1 MSTTEIPDVT
11 VLAAIDRAE
20 RHRGRPGAPVWSIFE
35 HLGLPRRSRR
45 VRAQL
50 RALVEGSSIEQKRE
64 HGVDVWALAP
74 AGRRRLRRAG
84 RVDLP
89 ESPQHCRWRNART
102 LAEQEIERFRD
113 AMGDAVAEAS
123 ALLSGT
129 PTSDAWFELAEH
141 LHRAARRLG
150 SATYCLH
157 EWAEPD
163 DDRADI
169 DDNASP
175 ADLALDPRERQTREA
190 RRAGRRNVRLWSDAE
205 PDGTDA
211 PI

>member
-20 RHRGRPGAPVWSIFE
+20 RHRGRSGVPVWLIFE
-35 HLGLPRRSRR
+35 HLGIPRRSRR

-50 RALVEGSSIEQKRE
+50 QVLVQGGAIEQRRA
-64 HGVDVWALAP
+64 HGVDIWALAP
-74 AGRRRLRRAG
+74 SGRRRLQGAG

-89 ESPQHCRWRNART
+89 ESPQHCQWRNARM
-102 LAEQEIERFRD
+102 LAAQEIERFR
-113 AMGDAVAEAS
+113 ATMHEAVAEAS
-123 ALLSGT
+123 ALLGDT
-129 PTSDAWFELAEH
+129 PGSDAWFELAEG
-141 LHRAARRLG
+141 LQRTARRLG

-169 DDNASP
+169 DDHASP
-175 ADLALDPRERQTREA
+175 AGLTLNLRERQRRET
-190 RRAGRRNVRLWSDAE
+190 RRAGRRNTGLWSDAE
-205 PDGTDA
+205 SERTDA